1 MSLKEQLTADMKEA
15 MKNKEK
21 ERLAVIRMVRGA
33 IRQQEIDGQKELG
46 EEDVIAVISKEVKM
60 RRDSIE
66 EFQKGGREDLVE
78 KTQAE
83 IDVLLPYLPAQLSE
97 DEIRTRFGFFI
108 DAFKYGAPPHGGLAF
123 GLDRLCM
130 LLLGTDDIRQVIAFP
145 KNQNAQCV
153 MSEAPTIVSKEQLE
167 ELSIAV
173 DIAKE

>member
-83 IDVLLPYLPAQLSE
+83 IDVLLPYLPEQLSE
-97 DEIRTRFGFFI
+97 DEVKALVKEAVEQT
-108 DAFKYGAPPHGGLAF
+108 GAASMKDMGKVMGVLMPKVKGRADGKLVNSIVK
-123 GLDRLCM
+123 GM
-130 LLLGTDDIRQVIAFP
+130 LG
-145 KNQNAQCV
+145 
-153 MSEAPTIVSKEQLE
+153 
-167 ELSIAV
+167 
-173 DIAKE
+173 

>member
-97 DEIRTRFGFFI
+97 DEVRELVKT
-108 DAFKYGAPPHGGLAF
+108 AVEQTGAA
-123 GLDRLCM
+123 
-130 LLLGTDDIRQVIAFP
+130 TP
-145 KNQNAQCV
+145 KDMGKV
-153 MSEAPTIVSKEQLE
+153 MGVLMPKVKGRADGKMVNTIVKSFLQG
-167 ELSIAV
+167 
-173 DIAKE
+173 

>member
-1 MSLKEQLTADMKEA
+1 MLLKEQLTADMKDA

-21 ERLAVIRMVRGA
+21 DRLAVIRMVRGA

-83 IDVLLPYLPAQLSE
+83 IDVLMPYLPAQLSE
-97 DEIRTRFGFFI
+97 EEVKELVKAAVEQT
-108 DAFKYGAPPHGGLAF
+108 GAA
-123 GLDRLCM
+123 
-130 LLLGTDDIRQVIAFP
+130 TP
-145 KNQNAQCV
+145 KDMGKV
-153 MSEAPTIVSKEQLE
+153 MGVLMPKVKGRADGKMVNNIVKSFLQG
-167 ELSIAV
+167 
-173 DIAKE
+173 

>member
-97 DEIRTRFGFFI
+97 DEVRELVKAAVEQT
-108 DAFKYGAPPHGGLAF
+108 GAS
-123 GLDRLCM
+123 
-130 LLLGTDDIRQVIAFP
+130 TP
-145 KNQNAQCV
+145 KDMGKV
-153 MSEAPTIVSKEQLE
+153 MGVLMPKVKGRADGKMVNTIVKSFLQ
-167 ELSIAV
+167 
-173 DIAKE
+173 